1 MQTLTRVFRYGA
13 VTVIVVA
20 AALVTTG
27 RAGATQRPGHIEA
40 GGHPMAVAS
49 AGGCGHGPA
58 PAASKP
64 SC

>member
-27 RAGATQRPGHIEA
+27 AQGRLSGRAH
-40 GGHPMAVAS
+40 
-49 AGGCGHGPA
+49 
-58 PAASKP
+58 
-64 SC
+64 